1 VRGVGRDLS
10 LLLPGE
16 QFGLQASS
24 ARVPALRLAAFT
36 FTGATR
42 Y

>member
-1 VRGVGRDLS
+1 V
-10 LLLPGE
+10 PAE
-16 QFGLQASS
+16 QFGLTASCQ
-24 ARVPALRLAAFT
+24 RVPALRLAAFT